1 MYYFPFVDWIER
13 LIKWIKQYTVLFWV
27 ASISTS
33 LIIAVAVK
41 IWEET
46 GSMPKIMLLVGIG
59 LFVVTMISM
68 RIFPKKFQKI
78 KEKENEK
85 SSSDTKP

>member
-1 MYYFPFVDWIER
+1 MYYFPFVDWING
-13 LIKWIKQYTVLFWV
+13 LIKWVKQYTVLFWLT
-27 ASISTS
+27 SISTS
-33 LIIAVAVK
+33 LIIAIAVK

-59 LFVVTMISM
+59 LFVVTMVLM

-78 KEKENEK
+78 KEKKNED
-85 SSSDTKP
+85 SSSNTDS